1 MRPAGADDTHPG
13 TCCATCGQPL
23 GYRST
28 DKLTGL
34 LDRWAWDEAAAEIL
48 GQVGAQPAVLL
59 MLDLDRFKEINDTH
73 GHLAGDAVLRAI
85 ASVVRGAVRQ
95 MDIVGR
101 YGGHGGDEFLVLLPA
116 TDPARGAKVA
126 ERILTQI
133 RAASVSV
140 PSAVDGQIAITGLT
154 ASVGMTA
161 RDHDGGTDLGALFEG
176 ADAALLRAKQAG
188 RDRIMSA
195 DVRSGDVTPVRCLHH
210 LEEIRLVPGGHD
222 AGDEPGAILSE
233 QLRALV
239 RVLPGEHELDV
250 LAALS
255 CGPLPYQDLAG
266 TGAPECTLEKLARDG
281 LVSCER
287 ADGRIVR
294 CELTPAARELLDRL
308 LPALEWAGKM
318 GSTGAAG
325 GVSEL
330 ASEPMSQGD
339 RERHHR
345 ACEGRS

>member
-1 MRPAGADDTHPG
+1 MRPPGADDTHPA

-34 LDRWAWDEAAAEIL
+34 LDRWAWDKAAAEIL
-48 GQVGAQPAVLL
+48 DQVGTQPVALL

-73 GHLAGDAVLRAI
+73 GHLAGDEVLRSI
-85 ASVVRGAVRQ
+85 ASVVRDAVRQ

-116 TDPARGAKVA
+116 TDLARGAKVA

-133 RAASVSV
+133 RAASVPA
-140 PSAVDGQIAITGLT
+140 PSAAGGRIAITGLS
-154 ASVGMTA
+154 ASVGMAA
-161 RDHDGGTDLGALFEG
+161 RDHDCGSDLVALVEG

-195 DVRSGDVTPVRCLHH
+195 DVRSGDVTPARWSRH
-210 LEEIRLVPGGHD
+210 LEQARLVPGGLG
-222 AGDEPGAILSE
+222 AGDESGAVLGDR
-233 QLRALV
+233 LRALV
-239 RVLPGEHELDV
+239 RLLPGEHELDV

-255 CGPLPYQDLAG
+255 HGPLPYQDLTVPDESG
-266 TGAPECTLEKLARDG
+266 GAPECTLEKLARDG

-287 ADGRIVR
+287 EHGRIVR
-294 CELTPAARELLDRL
+294 CALTPAARELLDRL

-325 GVSEL
+325 
-330 ASEPMSQGD
+330 A
-339 RERHHR
+339 
-345 ACEGRS
+345 

>member
-1 MRPAGADDTHPG
+1 VVPATRPAGADDTHHG

-23 GYRST
+23 GHRTT

-34 LDRWAWDEAAAEIL
+34 LDRWAWDEAAAQIL

-101 YGGHGGDEFLVLLPA
+101 YGGHGGDEFLVLLPF
-116 TDPARGAKVA
+116 TDLARGAKVA

-133 RAASVSV
+133 RAASVPA
-140 PSAVDGQIAITGLT
+140 PSAVDGRITITGLT
-154 ASVGMTA
+154 ASAGIAA
-161 RDHDGGTDLGALFEG
+161 REHDCGTDLGELFEG

-188 RDRIMSA
+188 RNRIMSA
-195 DVRSGDVTPVRCLHH
+195 DVRSGDVAPVRRLRH
-210 LEEIRLVPGGHD
+210 LEEVRLVPGAHS
-222 AGDEPGAILSE
+222 AGDETGAGDQNDHGEALGDR
-233 QLRALV
+233 LRALV

-255 CGPLPYQDLAG
+255 CGPLPYRDLADADSDAG
-266 TGAPECTLEKLARDG
+266 ECTLAKLERDG
-281 LVSCER
+281 LVSCDRE
-287 ADGRIVR
+287 DERIVR
-294 CELTPAARELLDRL
+294 CALTPAARELLDRL
-308 LPALEWAGKM
+308 LPALDWAGRM
-318 GSTGAAG
+318 GSTGA
-325 GVSEL
+325 
-330 ASEPMSQGD
+330 
-339 RERHHR
+339 
-345 ACEGRS
+345 